1 MADVRQDLKKVLIKK
16 MGLDDEKVEK
26 VFDYLDLLEE
36 DPEQVEETKVEEE
49 PKKVEK
55 EVEPTKAEPQEEQP
69 KVEEP
74 KETKQE
80 LDYDSILEKLGIDKI
95 KSIIE
100 NQSKEIDNL
109 KKVVEK
115 TKTVGAQ
122 PKTQE
127 NEPDSEYSFDN
138 IFAKLKEVP
147 QYKK

>member
-49 PKKVEK
+49 PKKEEK